1 MSVPFYALDKPGEK
15 GVVLGNEGLAR
26 GIFEAG
32 MKVASGYPGT
42 PSSEI
47 METLARIHK
56 YHPNFY
62 IEWSTNEAIGFEVAM
77 GASMC
82 NARAFACM
90 KHVGLNVAADAFMT
104 ATYAGAH
111 GGFVV
116 LSADDP
122 NCYSSQNEQDNRYY
136 GLHSL
141 CPVFEAIN
149 I

>member
-1 MSVPFYALDKPGEK
+1 MD
-15 GVVLGNEGLAR
+15 GNPQVEN
-26 GIFEAG
+26 
-32 MKVASGYPGT
+32 GYT
-42 PSSEI
+42 RIANEI
-47 METLARIHK
+47 MEALATIHK
-56 YHPNFY
+56 FHPHFQ
-62 IEWSTNEAIGFEVAM
+62 IEWSTNEAVGFQVAL

-122 NCYSSQNEQDNRYY
+122 NCYSSQNERFPSGRQ
-136 GLHSL
+136 
-141 CPVFEAIN
+141 
-149 I
+149 

>member
-1 MSVPFYALDKPGEK
+1 M
-15 GVVLGNEGLAR
+15 
-26 GIFEAG
+26 I
-32 MKVASGYPGT
+32 VASGYPGT

-47 METLARIHK
+47 MEALVEIHK
-56 YHPNFY
+56 YHPNFE
-62 IEWSTNEAIGFEVAM
+62 IEWSTNEAVGFQVAL

-82 NARAFACM
+82 NARSFACM

-122 NCYSSQNEQDNRYY
+122 NCYSS
-136 GLHSL
+136 
-141 CPVFEAIN
+141 
-149 I
+149 